1 MLPTV
6 SDGQSKVTPIYP
18 SEHQKYAHLIENH
31 SENNL
36 ALVKRLVQRTEM
48 RNPDP
53 AGRRYTSL
61 AWAAVC
67 GCEEVF
73 EFLLL
78 SGHDD
83 EELSKVSP
91 YRSPHQWAHR

>member
-1 MLPTV
+1 ML
-6 SDGQSKVTPIYP
+6 IY
-18 SEHQKYAHLIENH
+18 LMENH

-36 ALVKRLVQRTEM
+36 ALVKRLAQRTDVQ
-48 RNPDP
+48 NPDP
-53 AGRRYTSL
+53 APCRYTSL

-73 EFLLL
+73 EYLLL
-78 SGHDD
+78 NGHDD

-91 YRSPHQWAHR
+91 WRPLVLLTGSSDNR